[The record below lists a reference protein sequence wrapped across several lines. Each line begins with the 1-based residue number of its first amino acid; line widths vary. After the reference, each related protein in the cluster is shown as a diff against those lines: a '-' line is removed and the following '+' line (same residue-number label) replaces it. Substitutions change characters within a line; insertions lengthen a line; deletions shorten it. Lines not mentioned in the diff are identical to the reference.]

1 MPEFI
6 HTQAE
11 RGWVSPNCK
20 GTEKSRHGVKGME
33 TLFLKITANKL
44 VISCPVNAL
53 YKDKE

>member
-1 MPEFI
+1 MPEFV

-53 YKDKE
+53 YKD